1 MAIPAREDGRFSKFA
16 REQVDNEDLTTLA
29 VMPMADLGGPTGVLA
44 VLRERGYT
52 VIEPNIEEEYLDH
65 DVD

>member
-1 MAIPAREDGRFSKFA
+1 LALES
-16 REQVDNEDLTTLA
+16 NTTTLA

-52 VIEPNIEEEYLDH
+52 VIEPNIEEEDLEQH
-65 DVD
+65 VD